1 MVIRMAIERPRGL
14 HGQVVHLLGTRIL
27 SGDLP
32 PGKILDLPALE
43 NELGISHTVL
53 RESLKVLTTK
63 GLVGARQKRGTFV
76 TEPQSW
82 NMLDDDVLRWRA
94 ASPDSSDLFEK
105 LGEVRLIIEPAS
117 AALAAQRATSDDIA
131 ALDACLER
139 MQQATSDGDGSHA
152 ADADVEFHTA
162 LLHATHN
169 ELLSG
174 LHIVIEHGLRQRDLI
189 VHSQPHAADP
199 IPSHRAVLD
208 AVQNGDADAAAE
220 AMLALLNQAAT
231 DFDALRNSRSGR
243 RRSPV
248 RRQA

>member
-1 MVIRMAIERPRGL
+1 MERPRGL
-14 HGQVVHLLGTRIL
+14 HGQVVHHLGARIL
-27 SGDLP
+27 SGELP
-32 PGKILDLPALE
+32 PGAILDLPALE

-76 TEPQSW
+76 TDPQSW

-94 ASPDSSDLFEK
+94 ASRNGGDLFEK
-105 LGEVRLIIEPAS
+105 LAEVRLIIEPAS
-117 AALAAQRATSDDIA
+117 AALAAQRATADDIE
-131 ALDACLER
+131 ALNACLER
-139 MQQATSDGDGSHA
+139 MEQASGDADSTHA
-152 ADADVEFHTA
+152 ADADVDFHAA

-169 ELLSG
+169 ELLAG
-174 LHIVIEHGLRQRDLI
+174 LRIVIEHGLRQRDLI

-208 AVQNGDADAAAE
+208 AVQNGDPDAAAA

-231 DFDALRNSRSGR
+231 DFDALPTTRAGR
-243 RRSPV
+243 RRTAT